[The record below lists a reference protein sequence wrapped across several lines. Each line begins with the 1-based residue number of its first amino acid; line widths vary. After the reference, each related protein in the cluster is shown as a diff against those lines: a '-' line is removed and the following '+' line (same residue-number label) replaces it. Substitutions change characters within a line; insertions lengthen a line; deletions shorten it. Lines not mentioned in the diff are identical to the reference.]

1 MVNRLRLPYRAPS
14 IGATH
19 PTPSLAIPPICFI
32 EFDICESIL
41 MIMYKRSSNTQEDL
55 PNWGTFFGGGQRRFD
70 QFGTIEGT
78 VSGLEFI
85 TDLDYFQVPGGN

>member
-1 MVNRLRLPYRAPS
+1 
-14 IGATH
+14 
-19 PTPSLAIPPICFI
+19 
-32 EFDICESIL
+32 